1 MLRFLLEKEFKQL
14 FRNPFLPRMIAIYP
28 LVALFLFPLAAS
40 FDIHNLDLAVVD
52 LDRSPAADRL
62 VRKALASGYFRLG
75 GYEADYGSA
84 LGRVELG
91 AADLILEIPRG
102 FERDLAVDRSARVFI
117 SADNVDS
124 AKGGLGSAY
133 LARIVDDYAADLG
146 AAEAPPETAPAGG
159 SGSRPSVYSRFR
171 FNPRLSY
178 PVMMVPA
185 IVVMVLTMFCGFLP
199 ALNIVGEKEAG
210 TMEQM
215 NVTPVRRLDFILSK
229 LIPYWVVGFFVLTVC
244 FAIARFAYGLIPRG
258 NLLVL
263 YLFSSVFILAVSGFG
278 LVISNYAATIQQA
291 MFMMFFFVVTFIL
304 LSGLYTP
311 VESMPDWARIVSDL
325 SPLYYY
331 IRVMRLVYLK
341 GNGLGELVQP
351 LAALVSF
358 AVFFNVWAV
367 ASYRKRS

>member
-28 LVALFLFPLAAS
+28 FIALFLFPIAAS
-40 FDIHNLDLAVVD
+40 FDIHTLNLAVVD

-62 VRKALASGYFRLG
+62 VRKALSSGYFRLS

-91 AADLILEIPRG
+91 AADLILEIPQG
-102 FERDLAVDRSARVFI
+102 FERDLTVDRSARVFI

-124 AKGGLGSAY
+124 AKGGQGSAY

-146 AAEAPPETAPAGG
+146 AAEAPPAAPGG
-159 SGSRPSVYSRFR
+159 GPGSRPSVYSRFR

-185 IVVMVLTMFCGFLP
+185 IMVMVLTMFCGFLP

-244 FAIARFAYGLIPRG
+244 FAIARFGYGLIPRG

-311 VESMPDWARIVSDL
+311 VESMPPWARIVSYL
-325 SPLYYY
+325 SPLYYF
-331 IRVMRLVYLK
+331 IRVMRMVYLK
-341 GNGLGELVQP
+341 GNGLGELIQP
-351 LAALVSF
+351 LVALGAA
-358 AVFFNVWAV
+358 AAFFNAWAV